1 MSYPD
6 ATARVLRH
14 LGYTEDDATVEKS
27 ITHGIRILEWNHTD
41 PQPTEAEILA
51 ASQSQAFLDWEAERG
66 GDPVLTKRKRVKDAF
81 QSDEGRLLLAFII
94 AMKKQ
99 GVINGTKAQ
108 ILNAIMAEVDLGEAD

>member
-1 MSYPD
+1 MTYPSNLDSILRYLTGVAD
-6 ATARVLRH
+6 AWLIR
-14 LGYTEDDATVEKS
+14 S
-27 ITHGIRILEWNHTD
+27 INDELLIREWNHTD

-81 QSDEGRLLLAFII
+81 QSDEGRLLLAFIM
-94 AMKKQ
+94 AMRKQ

-108 ILNAIMAEVDLGEAD
+108 ILQAILAEVDLGEAD